1 MTRPRRRPASTGTVP
16 APSAA
21 PDDRAAG
28 PDPQAEALAAVVD
41 TLCAASRGD
50 LERRVPELPGTTLG
64 PVREHLN
71 DLLDVVDTF
80 VREAAATLGAA
91 AEGRYHRRLLQRGL
105 QGAYRD
111 AASRIDAGRDMLA
124 TAHAD
129 RAAQEARLVSE
140 TGRVSGLVA
149 QASGELASSAHAV
162 AASAR
167 AGATEVDH
175 ARTIMAELERTSA
188 QIDAAAA
195 LIRTVA
201 SRTRLL
207 ALNATIEAARAGDA
221 GRGFAVVASE
231 VRTLA
236 DEVTGN
242 SAQIAD
248 EVAAAQAASTAAVA
262 AMERIGVVIDDMSD
276 EVDRITR
283 AAGDDGLGSLAGT
296 LEQEVL
302 RFSRG

>member
-1 MTRPRRRPASTGTVP
+1 MRRATRPDRAV
-16 APSAA
+16 
-21 PDDRAAG
+21 RAAG
-28 PDPQAEALAAVVD
+28 AVPDAPGVPTPTPSPESGLCLVAETLRAAG
-41 TLCAASRGD
+41 RGD
-50 LERRVPELPGTTLG
+50 LEQRVPPLADPALE
-64 PVREHLN
+64 PVREATN

-91 AEGRYHRRLLQRGL
+91 AEGRYHRQLLTRGL
-105 QGAYRD
+105 PGAYCD
-111 AASRIDAGRDMLA
+111 AAGRIDAGRAMLA
-124 TAHAD
+124 VAEQE
-129 RAAQEARLVSE
+129 RAEQQGRLVSE

-149 QASGELASSAHAV
+149 QASGELASSAEAV
-162 AASAR
+162 ATSASA
-167 AGATEVDH
+167 GAAEVLR

-188 QIDAAAA
+188 QIDTAAT

-236 DEVTGN
+236 DEVSGN
-242 SAQIAD
+242 SAQIA
-248 EVAAAQAASTAAVA
+248 EQVTAAQGAAAAAVT
-262 AMERIGVVIDDMSD
+262 AMERIGAVIDDMRG

-283 AAGDDGLGSLAGT
+283 AAGHDGLGSLAGV

-302 RFSRG
+302 RFEQA

>member
-1 MTRPRRRPASTGTVP
+1 MRRPGRAGRTDAPTGTVP
-16 APSAA
+16 TPVAA
-21 PDDRAAG
+21 PDRQD
-28 PDPQAEALAAVVD
+28 DALAAVVD
-41 TLCAASRGD
+41 TLRAAGRGD

-64 PVREHLN
+64 PVREAVN

-80 VREAAATLGAA
+80 VRESAATLGAA
-91 AEGRYHRRLLQRGL
+91 AEGRFHRRLLQRGL
-105 QGAYRD
+105 PGAYRD
-111 AASRIDAGRDMLA
+111 AASRIDAGREMLA

-129 RAAQEARLVSE
+129 RAAQEGRLVAE

-149 QASGELASSAHAV
+149 QASGELASSADAV
-162 AASAR
+162 AESAR
-167 AGATEVDH
+167 TGATEVER
-175 ARTIMAELERTSA
+175 ARAIMAELERTSA
-188 QIDAAAA
+188 QIDTAAA

-207 ALNATIEAARAGDA
+207 ALNATIEAARAGEA

-248 EVAAAQAASTAAVA
+248 EVTAAQAASSAAVA
-262 AMERIGVVIDDMSD
+262 AMERIGVVIDDMRD

-283 AAGDDGLGSLAGT
+283 AAGADGLGSLAGT

-302 RFSRG
+302 RFSQA